1 MGHASDERRSLALTV
16 ISVMVAQALYM
27 TGPRTV
33 AWRPEPLPTLQP
45 GQVLVQTLLSAI
57 SAGTELLI
65 YRGEA
70 PTELAADA
78 TLPALQGN
86 LSFPLRYGY
95 ACVGRVVATASDL
108 LTPGAL
114 VFAFHPHQTHFVA
127 APAELIPIPTTL
139 DPADAVFLPNLE
151 TAVNFL
157 HDGAP
162 LLGEKVVV
170 LGQGIV
176 GLLTTALLARTAPA
190 ALLVLDRYP
199 LRRQTALRLGAT
211 AAFDP
216 AAPDLDAQMAPWLGA
231 EGADLVY
238 ELSGRPEALNL
249 ALSLAGF
256 GARVIIG
263 SWYGRKTAPLDL
275 GGRFHRSRIHL
286 LASQVSTIAPGLA
299 ARWNKARRLGLALEL
314 AARLRPSQLISHRF
328 PYAEAADAFALLDRR
343 PETALQVVLTYE
355 EAPPVGGVGGEDA
368 VDRERR

>member
-1 MGHASDERRSLALTV
+1 
-16 ISVMVAQALYM
+16 MVAQALYF

-33 AWRPEPLPTLQP
+33 AWRPEPLPRRQP

-70 PTELAADA
+70 PAELAADA
-78 TLPALQGN
+78 TLPALRGT

-95 ACVGRVVATASDL
+95 ACVGRVVAAEADSL
-108 LTPGAL
+108 PPGTP
-114 VFAFHPHQTHFVA
+114 VFAFHPHQTHFLA
-127 APAELIPIPTTL
+127 TPAELIPLPTGM
-139 DPADAVFLPNLE
+139 DPADAVFLPHLE

-162 LLGEKVVV
+162 RIGEKVVV

-199 LRRQTALRLGAT
+199 LRRQTALSLGAT

-216 AAPDLDAQMAPWLGA
+216 ADPDLHAHMASWLGE

-238 ELSGRPEALNL
+238 ELSGQPEALNL
-249 ALSLAGF
+249 ALNLAGF

-275 GGRFHRSRIHL
+275 GGRFHRSRIRL
-286 LASQVSTIAPGLA
+286 LASQVSTIAAELS
-299 ARWNKARRLGLALEL
+299 ARWNKARRLHLALEL
-314 AARLRPSQLISHRF
+314 AAGLRPSQLISHRF
-328 PYAEAADAFALLDRR
+328 PYAEAAVAFALLDRR

-355 EAPPVGGVGGEDA
+355 EELPVGGAEDEDED
-368 VDRERR
+368 DRARR